1 MSWPRLW
8 VKKAIWYHEV
18 IKRSWNLGGSTD
30 NKWFDNILF
39 IIWIRIARD
48 SIAARRT
55 SSILLRYTNRK
66 RQAAISDSSC
76 TKEEDVWFYDSF
88 RKQQNRQR
96 FRIWE
101 VRDTYSN
108 IHTRSTTCK
117 VCMNE
122 FHGWRTHQQ
131 GEKPCLDLFH
141 LKLYRILLP
150 TSCACMIHL

>member
-39 IIWIRIARD
+39 IIWIRIAPD

-88 RKQQNRQR
+88 RKQQNWQR
-96 FRIWE
+96 FRIFGLEYSHERISRVENSLVRWE
-101 VRDTYSN
+101 TVSGFVSSQ
-108 IHTRSTTCK
+108 TRRQ
-117 VCMNE
+117 NL
-122 FHGWRTHQQ
+122 
-131 GEKPCLDLFH
+131 P
-141 LKLYRILLP
+141 P
-150 TSCACMIHL
+150 TSYACMINL

>member
-55 SSILLRYTNRK
+55 SSLLLRYTNRK

-88 RKQQNRQR
+88 RKQQNWQR
-96 FRIWE
+96 FRIFGLEYSHERISRVENSLVRWE
-101 VRDTYSN
+101 TVSGFVSSQ
-108 IHTRSTTCK
+108 TRRQ
-117 VCMNE
+117 NL
-122 FHGWRTHQQ
+122 
-131 GEKPCLDLFH
+131 P
-141 LKLYRILLP
+141 P
-150 TSCACMIHL
+150 TSYACMINL